1 MVAIALDTALQHQK
15 AMQNWQLSAQT
26 LAFNSLL
33 LFDHLAATLKS
44 SRLTLV
50 GTEQPLPLPLV
61 HVFLQTADTLNRMG
75 CTYCRLTYASETIAL
90 EALVPTPAGTDFA
103 APTSTHLGLDG
114 LLFPISCL
122 GGILQTNPGG
132 NQKAVQVLIS
142 VPWPKRS
149 VEQRVRVQCRLPI
162 LQMALTQLAFLA
174 GLTVCAGLDQ
184 AVPLLTDD
192 ATQLAIAKRV
202 LWIQQPGQATPKGAK
217 VSLDL
222 STIAAQLHEAV
233 NAVAHGQDWSSRTA
247 TDAQPALSE
256 REVEMMT
263 LLAQGLRDR
272 DIANHLVISES
283 TVKFRINNILT
294 KLKART
300 CYQARHRVI
309 VNGWIH

>member
-1 MVAIALDTALQHQK
+1 M
-15 AMQNWQLSAQT
+15 
-26 LAFNSLL
+26 
-33 LFDHLAATLKS
+33 
-44 SRLTLV
+44 
-50 GTEQPLPLPLV
+50 
-61 HVFLQTADTLNRMG
+61 
-75 CTYCRLTYASETIAL
+75 
-90 EALVPTPAGTDFA
+90 
-103 APTSTHLGLDG
+103 
-114 LLFPISCL
+114 
-122 GGILQTNPGG
+122 
-132 NQKAVQVLIS
+132 
-142 VPWPKRS
+142 
-149 VEQRVRVQCRLPI
+149 RVQCRLPI

-222 STIAAQLHEAV
+222 STSAAQLHEAV

-272 DIANHLVISES
+272 DIANHLLISES
-283 TVKFRINNILT
+283 TVKFHINNILI

-300 CYQARHRVI
+300 RYQARHRVI